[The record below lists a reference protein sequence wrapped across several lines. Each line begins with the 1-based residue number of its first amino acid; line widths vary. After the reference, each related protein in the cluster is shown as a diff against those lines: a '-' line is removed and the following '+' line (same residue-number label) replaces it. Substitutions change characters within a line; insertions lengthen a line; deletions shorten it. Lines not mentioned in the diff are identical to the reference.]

1 MTDEGYQA
9 QFYEPWFHAPDQDL
23 VSAVQ
28 QMNDFIERRVA
39 EMPSQYLWTH
49 RRFKTRPDGQASVY
63 A

>member
-1 MTDEGYQA
+1 
-9 QFYEPWFHAPDQDL
+9 DQDL
-23 VSAVQ
+23 QAAVQ
-28 QMNDFIERRVA
+28 QMNDFIEQRVL